1 MSAKRLHILIYTGQ
15 FLPRPAPSCVIDG
28 FQSAEII
35 QDAQTGDGFQLT
47 FSLTKNAIGQYTI
60 LQSGAL
66 DPFSRVVLAVEFG
79 ALPVVLL
86 DGIVTH
92 HQIDTR
98 GEATGATLTVTGK
111 DLSVMMDLTQQI
123 KKYDNQPDSLIVTQ
137 ILARYARYKLT
148 PMVMPTLDVPIMV
161 RRTPWQTETDLACV
175 RRLAQ
180 RNGYVFHITPLL
192 PGVVR
197 AYFGTESRAD
207 LPQPAIT
214 LDMGAD
220 TNVAS
225 MHFSHDAFAPMQ
237 VRGHYMDPL
246 TKLVLP
252 VPAPPFIPVPPLS
265 LFPTRARRQGFLSR
279 SAHLPLPNVTRAA
292 KLAGQSSRDA
302 VTAEGELEPL
312 RYGGVLKVRGL
323 VGVRGAGLSF
333 DGNYY
338 VRKTTHKVE
347 RGKYTQSFTLCREG
361 VIPISPVV
369 VP

>member
-1 MSAKRLHILIYTGQ
+1 MSARRLNILIYTGQ

-28 FQSAEII
+28 FLRAEIT
-35 QDAQTGDGFQLT
+35 QDAQSGDGFQLT
-47 FSLTKNAIGQYTI
+47 FSLTKNAIGEYTI

-79 ALPVVLL
+79 ALPIILI

-92 HQIDTR
+92 HQIDT
-98 GEATGATLTVTGK
+98 GKEAFGATLIVTGK

-137 ILARYARYKLT
+137 LLARYARYKLT

-161 RRTPWQTETDLACV
+161 CRTPWQTETDLACIK
-175 RRLAQ
+175 RLAQ

-197 AYFGTESRAD
+197 AYFGPESRAAA
-207 LPQPAIT
+207 PQHAIA
-214 LDMGAD
+214 LNLGGD
-220 TNVAS
+220 TNVES
-225 MHFSHDAFAPMQ
+225 IHFSHDAFAPMQ
-237 VRGHYMDPL
+237 VRGHYLDPL
-246 TKLVLP
+246 TKIVVP
-252 VPAPPFIPVPPLS
+252 VPAPPFVAVPPLA
-265 LFPTRARRQGFLSR
+265 LKPTRARRQSFLAR
-279 SAHLPLPNVTRAA
+279 SAHLPMPNVTRQAM
-292 KLAGQSSRDA
+292 LAGQSSRDA
-302 VTAEGELEPL
+302 LTAEGELEPL

-323 VGVRGAGLSF
+323 VGVRGAGLSY
-333 DGNYY
+333 DGFYF

-347 RGKYTQSFTLCREG
+347 RGKYLQSFTLCREG
-361 VIPISPVV
+361 TVPTSPVV